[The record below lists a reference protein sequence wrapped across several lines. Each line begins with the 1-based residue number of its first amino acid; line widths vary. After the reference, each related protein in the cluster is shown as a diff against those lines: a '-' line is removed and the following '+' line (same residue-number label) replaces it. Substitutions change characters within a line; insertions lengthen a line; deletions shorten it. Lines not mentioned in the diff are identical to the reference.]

1 MPNENSAPQDPGAVL
16 EELAQVAQ
24 QIQGRMQDA
33 LDGGWQQPVVDG
45 PVLNSMAGGCC
56 RPWRCSTS
64 PCWRTRG
71 A

>member
-1 MPNENSAPQDPGAVL
+1 MPNENSATMDPGAVL

-24 QIQGRMQDA
+24 QIQDQMQDA
-33 LDGGWQQPVVDG
+33 WQQPVLDG